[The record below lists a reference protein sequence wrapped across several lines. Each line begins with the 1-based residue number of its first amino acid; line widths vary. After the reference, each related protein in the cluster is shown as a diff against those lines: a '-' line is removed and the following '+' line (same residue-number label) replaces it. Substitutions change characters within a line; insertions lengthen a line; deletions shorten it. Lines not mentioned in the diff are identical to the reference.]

1 MQYKIIVDKQSSSN
15 PSSEKKEYIVDI
27 EELRVK
33 GNVYD
38 SLVITKDETYV
49 MRRLSLSEYHVL
61 NELEK
66 PIKETLTDL
75 NIELFEGDNYIYLV
89 DMTGNNLCAEYIV
102 KNDFTD
108 LYVTR
113 NEMNSSI
120 TQSAEQIELSV
131 NQKLTDYATTQEMNS
146 AITQSAQQIQTT
158 VSQTLNNY
166 STTEEMNSALT
177 QTAEE
182 FKMIVNA
189 TISSPNLIANSEFA
203 NSLEDWETEGIQS
216 VIPYEAG
223 VTTIN
228 NKKWF
233 KISNSE
239 GPEIW
244 YLLRQKI
251 VPISQGTDYTFSSL
265 IKAQNANGVWGL
277 SFSISCYF
285 YNTNKELVKTETK
298 TVGNFENQPDEEV
311 ISATFKSPSNEN
323 ISYCDLEITINCARC
338 DVLITNLQF
347 EKGNA
352 PTQWNPSQAEFYS
365 LIKQTV
371 DEISTEVSKKVGNT
385 EVISKINQ
393 SAEAVKINANKI
405 ELSANDILNL
415 LAGNTI
421 NLTSKNIAI
430 SSDNFTVDK
439 NGKMTCNNAV
449 INAVGGNG
457 NDGANGLNLKV
468 TSENGETYKYSGFAP
483 GFGIIRNGLYN
494 YINFQAGVGDND
506 NYVTMQMM
514 ASSPQ
519 YSITNTI
526 NPGTTCATRW
536 QDSSSSTQVAS
547 YGITTPNLT
556 QTSLESIKK
565 NITKLEKNATDIIN
579 NSDIYEYNLK
589 ADEDNDKKL
598 IGFVIGEKYRTP
610 KEVISKNGDSI
621 ELYSAIGI
629 LWKAV
634 QELTQEIKQLKGEK
648 DD

>member
-33 GNVYD
+33 GDVYD

-49 MRRLSLSEYHVL
+49 MRRLSLSKYHVL
-61 NELEK
+61 NELEE

-89 DMTGNNLCAEYIV
+89 DMAGNNLCAEYIV

-120 TQSAEQIELSV
+120 TQSAQQIELSI
-131 NQKLTDYATTQEMNS
+131 NQKLTGYATTQEMNS

-158 VSQTLNNY
+158 VNQTLNNY
-166 STTEEMNSALT
+166 STIEEMNSALT

-203 NSLEDWETEGIQS
+203 NSLEDWETEGMQS

-233 KISNSE
+233 KISNSG

-277 SFSISCYF
+277 EFTISCYF

-298 TVGNFENQPDEEV
+298 NIGDFEVMPDEEV

-323 ISYCDLEITINCARC
+323 IFS
-338 DVLITNLQF
+338 
-347 EKGNA
+347 
-352 PTQWNPSQAEFYS
+352 
-365 LIKQTV
+365 
-371 DEISTEVSKKVGNT
+371 
-385 EVISKINQ
+385 
-393 SAEAVKINANKI
+393 
-405 ELSANDILNL
+405 
-415 LAGNTI
+415 
-421 NLTSKNIAI
+421 
-430 SSDNFTVDK
+430 
-439 NGKMTCNNAV
+439 
-449 INAVGGNG
+449 
-457 NDGANGLNLKV
+457 V
-468 TSENGETYKYSGFAP
+468 T
-483 GFGIIRNGLYN
+483 
-494 YINFQAGVGDND
+494 
-506 NYVTMQMM
+506 
-514 ASSPQ
+514 
-519 YSITNTI
+519 
-526 NPGTTCATRW
+526 
-536 QDSSSSTQVAS
+536 
-547 YGITTPNLT
+547 
-556 QTSLESIKK
+556 
-565 NITKLEKNATDIIN
+565 
-579 NSDIYEYNLK
+579 
-589 ADEDNDKKL
+589 
-598 IGFVIGEKYRTP
+598 
-610 KEVISKNGDSI
+610 
-621 ELYSAIGI
+621 
-629 LWKAV
+629 
-634 QELTQEIKQLKGEK
+634 
-648 DD
+648 

>member
-33 GNVYD
+33 GDVYD

-49 MRRLSLSEYHVL
+49 MRRLSLSKYHVL
-61 NELEK
+61 NELEE

-89 DMTGNNLCAEYIV
+89 DMAGNNLCAEYIV

-120 TQSAEQIELSV
+120 TQSAQQIELSV
-131 NQKLTDYATTQEMNS
+131 NQKLTGYATTQEMNS

-158 VSQTLNNY
+158 VNQTLNNY
-166 STTEEMNSALT
+166 STIEEMNSALT

-203 NSLEDWETEGIQS
+203 NSLEDWETEGMQS

-233 KISNSE
+233 KISNSG

-298 TVGNFENQPDEEV
+298 TVGNFEVQPDEEV

-323 ISYCDLEITINCARC
+323 ISYCDLEIRINCARC

-365 LIKQTV
+365 LIRQTV
-371 DEISTEVSKKVGNT
+371 NEISTEVSKKVGNT

-421 NLTSKNIAI
+421 NLTSKNIVI
-430 SSDNFTVDK
+430 SSDKFSVNQ
-439 NGKMTCNNAV
+439 NGNMTCNDATMNNATMN
-449 INAVGGNG
+449 NANIIGGSLLLENESKG
-457 NDGANGLNLKV
+457 NPSIK
-468 TSENGETYKYSGFAP
+468 
-483 GFGIIRNGLYN
+483 
-494 YINFQAGVGDND
+494 QAGTADGYNFYAEYSPFSVILSNTSIGSGINLDMTESNEPTIIVTGNSD
-506 NYVTMQMM
+506 GNYTHVKGSEV
-514 ASSPQ
+514 SSPK
-519 YSITNTI
+519 
-526 NPGTTCATRW
+526 
-536 QDSSSSTQVAS
+536 
-547 YGITTPNLT
+547 LT
-556 QTSLESIKK
+556 QRSLESIKK
-565 NITKLEKNATDIIN
+565 NIAKLEKNATDIIN

-589 ADEDNDKKL
+589 TDEDTDKKL
-598 IGFVIGEKYRTP
+598 IGFIIGEKYRTP

>member
-33 GNVYD
+33 GDVYD

-49 MRRLSLSEYHVL
+49 MRRLSLSKYHVL
-61 NELEK
+61 NELEE

-89 DMTGNNLCAEYIV
+89 DMTGNKLCAEYIV

-120 TQSAEQIELSV
+120 NQSAQQIELSV
-131 NQKLTDYATTQEMNS
+131 NQKLTGYATTQEMNS

-158 VSQTLNNY
+158 VNQTLNNY
-166 STTEEMNSALT
+166 STIEEMNSALT

-203 NSLEDWETEGIQS
+203 NSLEDWETEGMQS

-233 KISNSE
+233 KISNSG

-277 SFSISCYF
+277 EFTISCYF

-298 TVGNFENQPDEEV
+298 NIGDFEVMPDEEV

-323 ISYCDLEITINCARC
+323 ISYCNLEITINCARC
-338 DVLITNLQF
+338 DVLITNLQY

-371 DEISTEVSKKVGNT
+371 DEISLEVSQKVGNK

-393 SAEAVKINANKI
+393 SAEAIKINANKI

-421 NLTSKNIAI
+421 NLTSKNIVI
-430 SSDNFTVDK
+430 SSENFNVDAT
-439 NGKMTCNNAV
+439 GKMTCNNAI
-449 INAVGGNG
+449 INAVGGDG
-457 NDGANGLNLKV
+457 NTGSNGLNLKV
-468 TSENGETYKYSGFAP
+468 TSESGDTYKYAGFAP
-483 GFGIIRNGLYN
+483 GFGIVRNGLYN

-589 ADEDNDKKL
+589 TDEDTDKKL
-598 IGFVIGEKYRTP
+598 IGFIIGKKYRTP